1 MQNSCC
7 ARLWPSRSHFKDWE
21 NMGISFAM
29 RVLEYCGSGYPHG
42 LLDLTPFDN
51 KRQPYVISE
60 EQK

>member
-7 ARLWPSRSHFKDWE
+7 ARRWPSRSHFKDWE
-21 NMGISFAM
+21 NMGISFAI

-51 KRQPYVISE
+51 KR
-60 EQK
+60 